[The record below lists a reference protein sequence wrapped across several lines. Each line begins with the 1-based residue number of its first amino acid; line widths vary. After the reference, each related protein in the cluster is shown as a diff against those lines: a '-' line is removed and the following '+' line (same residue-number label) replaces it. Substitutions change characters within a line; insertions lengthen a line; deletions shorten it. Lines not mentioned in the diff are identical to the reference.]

1 MSSMSWLFKNLP
13 EARTTSTEF
22 LKAHREHV
30 AFEAEQREQQ
40 RRTQLTEQRS
50 NLNAPNV
57 RIRIWEKVHELR
69 LPLDPMHAIVDVVAA
84 ATGLTLS
91 EVRQEQQARRA
102 TQAAPAEQP
111 GITA

>member
-1 MSSMSWLFKNLP
+1 MSSMSWLSKNLS
-13 EARTTSTEF
+13 EATTTSTEF
-22 LKAHREHV
+22 LRAHREHLS
-30 AFEAEQREQQ
+30 FEADQRAQQ

-69 LPLDPMHAIVDVVAA
+69 LPLDPMHGIVDVVAA

-91 EVRQEQQARRA
+91 QVRQEQQVRRA
-102 TQAAPAEQP
+102 TQAVPADEP
-111 GITA
+111 AVTA